1 MVNRRGGGS
10 DSMAALEGAITDRR
24 DVPSDVAIYQA
35 MADAI
40 FEQRLAPGT
49 KLAEDALGDIFD
61 VSRTVVRKALYRLA
75 SEKVVEIRP
84 NRGAMVASP
93 SVQEAR
99 DVFAARR
106 VVESAIIR
114 VAVESLQP
122 ANWRRLQTLVD
133 KDHKAHDAG
142 NRRATIR
149 YSGAFHLELAEIAG
163 NQVLKSF
170 LKELIA
176 RTSLIIGVYESPRQA
191 ACTHDEHARLL
202 EAIASG
208 GEAAVK
214 AMTTHLTEVE
224 NRLGLGAAGSA
235 MALRDVFATDSLIAS
250 DS

>member
-1 MVNRRGGGS
+1 MVKMRDSGSDGMATLGGAVAQRRG
-10 DSMAALEGAITDRR
+10 
-24 DVPSDVAIYQA
+24 VPSDVAIYQT

-49 KLAEDALGDIFD
+49 RLAEDALGEIFD

-106 VVESAIIR
+106 VVEPAIVR
-114 VAVESLQP
+114 AAVQSLQP
-122 ANWRRLQTLVD
+122 ANLRRLQALVD

-142 NRRATIR
+142 NRRAVIR
-149 YSGAFHLELAEIAG
+149 YSGVFHLELAEIAG

-191 ACTHDEHARLL
+191 ACSHDEHARLL
-202 EAIASG
+202 QTIAG
-208 GEAAVK
+208 GDEAAAVA
-214 AMTTHLTEVE
+214 AMGAHLQECE
-224 NRLGLGAAGSA
+224 DRLGLEEDSGE
-235 MALRDVFATDSLIAS
+235 MALEEVLARSI
-250 DS
+250 

>member
-1 MVNRRGGGS
+1 
-10 DSMAALEGAITDRR
+10 
-24 DVPSDVAIYQA
+24 
-35 MADAI
+35 
-40 FEQRLAPGT
+40 PGT
-49 KLAEDALGDIFD
+49 KLAEDTLGNIFD

-93 SVQEAR
+93 SVTEAR

-106 VVESAIIR
+106 VVEAAIVR
-114 VAVESLQP
+114 EAVTRLQSDHS
-122 ANWRRLQTLVD
+122 RRLQTLVD

-142 NRRATIR
+142 NRRAAIR

-191 ACTHDEHARLL
+191 ACTHDEHAHLL
-202 EAIASG
+202 DAIANG
-208 GEAAVK
+208 GEAAVT
-214 AMTTHLTEVE
+214 AMTAHLTECE
-224 NRLGLGAAGSA
+224 NRLGLGADGTE
-235 MALRDVFATDSLIAS
+235 MALKDVFAADGLIAS
-250 DS
+250 D

>member
-1 MVNRRGGGS
+1 MVSKHDGGS
-10 DSMAALEGAITDRR
+10 NSMAVLEGSIAERSDL
-24 DVPSDVAIYQA
+24 PSDVAIYQA

-40 FEQRLAPGT
+40 FEQRLPPGT
-49 KLAEDALGDIFD
+49 KLAEDTLGRIFD

-93 SVQEAR
+93 SVEEAH

-106 VVESAIIR
+106 VVEAAIVR
-114 VAVESLQP
+114 KAVTVIEPRHL
-122 ANWRRLQTLVD
+122 RRLQTLVD
-133 KDHKAHDAG
+133 KDHKANDAG
-142 NRRATIR
+142 NRRAAIR

-176 RTSLIIGVYESPRQA
+176 RTSLIIVVYESPRHA
-191 ACTHDEHARLL
+191 ACTHDEHAQLM
-202 EAIASG
+202 ESIAAG
-208 GEAAVK
+208 GEAAVA
-214 AMTTHLTEVE
+214 AMISHLEGCE
-224 NRLGLGAAGSA
+224 RRLGLNDDVHVT
-235 MALRDVFATDSLIAS
+235 ALEDVFAS